1 MTPEADAMRAALVA
15 LAGTVNDAGILR
27 EACRVLVQAP
37 AGWAAPVSAPAPVPA
52 TRVPPA
58 KAKPRKDT
66 AVLAPELID
75 RIKARGEQTSV
86 LAREAGLARSQLAQ
100 MLAAPGAKV
109 RKATLRKLQA
119 LAASAPVQA
128 AAGSAD
134 VGELLE
140 LVNARARAVRL
151 PLHADALTDAGAPQ
165 SVRDLL
171 AGKPVDQLE
180 SDRILAWALQA

>member
-1 MTPEADAMRAALVA
+1 MRAALVA

-58 KAKPRKDT
+58 KASKPRKDT
-66 AVLAPELID
+66 ATLTPELID

-86 LAREAGLARSQLAQ
+86 LAREAGMARSQLAQ

-109 RKATLRKLQA
+109 RKTTLRKLQA
-119 LAASAPVQA
+119 LAASAASA
-128 AAGSAD
+128 APAPA
-134 VGELLE
+134 LLE
-140 LVNARARAVRL
+140 QVAARAEVLGFGPEAFAQSTGLDQATATAVLEHRSALNPALSERL
-151 PLHADALTDAGAPQ
+151 TTWLNRPTF
-165 SVRDLL
+165 
-171 AGKPVDQLE
+171 QL
-180 SDRILAWALQA
+180 